1 MSVGVMNRTLF
12 RKQLQLGLNAVFGMK
27 YRQYPEEWR
36 DAFEVVTADK
46 AVEEQV
52 QEMGLGAGRVKAEG
66 AGISYDSG
74 RELWFSRFEAQTIAL
89 AFAITE
95 EAEEDGLYGSIGK
108 KYSSALARSM
118 QYTKEVKGAA
128 IFNNGFDASGAYNG
142 GDGVPLY
149 STAHPLGGGG
159 TFSNTL
165 TTPADLGETALEALS
180 IQIDGTTDD
189 RGIPA
194 MLRIKRAII
203 PKELKFVI
211 ERLLSGTERPGTA
224 DRDINAMNKMGTV
237 PDWSVNRF
245 LTDPNAWFL
254 VTDAEG
260 GLQHFK
266 RKALSRG
273 IEGDFETGNMR
284 YKARERYVF
293 GWHEPRGTFASS
305 GST

>member
-1 MSVGVMNRTLF
+1 MNRTQF
-12 RKQLQLGLNAVFGMK
+12 RKQLQLGLNAVFGLK
-27 YRQYPEEWR
+27 YKQYPEQWR
-36 DAFEVVTADK
+36 QIYEVVTADK

-66 AGISYDSG
+66 AGVAYDSG
-74 RELWFSRFEAQTIAL
+74 RELWFSRFESETIAL

-108 KYSSALARSM
+108 KYAAALARSM
-118 QYTKEVKGAA
+118 QFTKEIKGAA
-128 IFNNGFDASGAYNG
+128 VLNNGFDTNFKG
-142 GDGVPLY
+142 GDKQPLF

-165 TTPADLGETALEALS
+165 ATPADLSETSLEALS
-180 IQIDGTTDD
+180 TQIDGTTDD

-194 MLRIKRAII
+194 MLRIKQAII
-203 PKELKFVI
+203 PKELKFII
-211 ERLLSGTERPGTA
+211 ERLLAGVERPGTA
-224 DRDINAMNKMGTV
+224 DRDINALNKLGTI
-237 PDWSVNRF
+237 PDWSINLF
-245 LTDPNAWFL
+245 LTDPNAFFL
-254 VTDAEG
+254 TTDAEG

-293 GWHEPRGTFASS
+293 GWHEPRGAFGSS
-305 GST
+305 GAT

>member
-1 MSVGVMNRTLF
+1 MNRTLF

-27 YRQYPEEWR
+27 YRSYPEQWR
-36 DAFEVVTADK
+36 DIYEIVTADK

-52 QEMGLGAGRVKAEG
+52 QEMGLGAGRVKSEG
-66 AGISYDSG
+66 AGIAYDSG
-74 RELWFSRFEAQTIAL
+74 RELWFSRFEAETIAL

-108 KYSSALARSM
+108 KYASALARSM
-118 QYTKEVKGAA
+118 QYTKEIKGAS
-128 IFNNGFDASGAYNG
+128 ILNNGFDTSGANNG
-142 GDGVPLY
+142 GDGKPLF

-159 TFSNTL
+159 TWSNTL
-165 TTPADLGETALEALS
+165 TIQADLSETSLEALS

-194 MLRIKRAII
+194 MLKIKKAII

-211 ERLLSGTERPGTA
+211 ERLLAGVERPGTA

-237 PDWSVNRF
+237 PDWSVNLF
-245 LTDPNAWFL
+245 LTDPNAFFL
-254 VTDAEG
+254 VTDADG

-266 RKALSRG
+266 RKPLSRG

-293 GWHEPRGTFASS
+293 GWHEPRGAFGSS

>member
-1 MSVGVMNRTLF
+1 MVGILNRTLF

-27 YRQYPEEWR
+27 YKEYPEMWR
-36 DAFEVVTADK
+36 DAFDIVTATK
-46 AVEEQV
+46 AVEEQA
-52 QEMGLGAGRVKAEG
+52 QEMGLGAGRVKSEG
-66 AGISYDSG
+66 AGVSYDSG
-74 RELWFSRFEAQTIAL
+74 KELWFSRFEAETIAL

-95 EAEEDGLYGSIGK
+95 EAEEDGLYGSIGA
-108 KYSSALARSM
+108 KYSKSLARSM
-118 QYTKEVKGAA
+118 QYTKEIKGAA
-128 IFNNGFDASGAYNG
+128 ILNNGFDTNYKG
-142 GDGVPLY
+142 GDGQPLF
-149 STAHPLGGGG
+149 STSHPLGGGG

-165 TTPADLGETALEALS
+165 ATPGDLSETTVEALS

-194 MLRIKRAII
+194 MLRIKKLLIS
-203 PKELKFVI
+203 KEQKFI
-211 ERLLSGTERPGTA
+211 AERLFGGDERPGTP
-224 DRDINAMNKMGTV
+224 DRDINAMKKMGTV
-237 PDWSVNRF
+237 PSWSVNLF
-245 LTDPNAWFL
+245 FTDPNAFFL
-254 VTDAEG
+254 KTDADG

-293 GWHEPRGTFASS
+293 GWHDPRGAFGSS